1 LKTPFNKPYQSPKAL
16 EYIKDAMDRGHIS
29 GNGHYGKKCQKF
41 FEERYQVPKCLLT
54 SSCTDALE
62 MAAILLEIQ
71 SGDEVIMPSFTFV
84 STANAFFLRGAKIRF
99 VDSRSDHPGMD
110 ESQIEALINEKTK
123 AIVAVHYA
131 GVPCDM
137 DLIMALAAKHN
148 LFVVEDAAQ
157 AIESDFKGKQLGS
170 IGHLGCISFHE
181 TKNIQCGEGGVLMVN
196 DQRFLD
202 RAEVIWNKGTDKAK
216 FLQGEVSKYQW
227 KDLGSSF
234 QLSEVNAAILWS
246 QVEELEEI
254 GKKRKGIWDQYFDIF
269 CRRDLRES
277 HSYFELVRNSMD
289 RNLNFR
295 IQPLEFRGN
304 SHMFYL
310 VFHSKS
316 QREIAQKAL
325 GIAKIQSV
333 FHYQSLHKSPY
344 SRENSPEEFQRKLPN
359 SERFSG
365 CLLRL
370 PFFLE
375 LDKVSKEWGKN
386 DF

>member
-1 LKTPFNKPYQSPKAL
+1 MKIPFNKPYQSPKAL

-29 GNGHYGKKCQKF
+29 GNGHYGQKCQKF
-41 FEERYQVPKCLLT
+41 FEERYQVDKCLLT

-71 SGDEVIMPSFTFV
+71 PGEEVIMPSFTFV
-84 STANAFFLRGAKIRF
+84 STANAFVLRGAKIRF
-99 VDSRSDHPGMD
+99 VDSRADHPGMD

-137 DLIMALAAKHN
+137 DLIMALAAKYN
-148 LFVVEDAAQ
+148 LFIVEDAAQ
-157 AIESDFKGKQLGS
+157 AIESEFKGKQLGS
-170 IGHLGCISFHE
+170 IAHLGCISFHE
-181 TKNIQCGEGGVLMVN
+181 TKNIQCGEGGMLMIN

-246 QVEELEEI
+246 QLEEMEEI

-269 CRRDLRES
+269 CRRDLKES

-289 RNLNFR
+289 SNSNFR

-310 VFHSKS
+310 VFESEKE
-316 QREIAQKAL
+316 RKAYSEAL
-325 GIAKIQSV
+325 SEQGIMAV
-333 FHYQSLHKSPY
+333 FHYQSLHKSDF
-344 SRENSPEEFQRKLPN
+344 SKQQFPEEFKRELPN
-359 SERFSG
+359 ADKYSRG
-365 CLLRL
+365 LLRL

-375 LDKVSKEWGKN
+375 LDKVNKEWGKN
-386 DF
+386 DL